1 MVRAGQS
8 GRGAAGRG
16 RRRGGQTWPVGPGPL
31 RDDPTPKFMLDDFYV
46 SRAAIEH
53 VSDRRG
59 QATFKS
65 VLPILYYRTLFQ
77 VFDRLLPITRGRR
90 NTPSSSFAEAF
101 RNFASRG
108 RTQRSGSR
116 ARGRASAAVWPCGP
130 ALPRSPVV
138 PLLAA
143 VRCGRIGRGCGP
155 ERLWPTTLLKST
167 TDVCAC
173 ARAQMATAA
182 VAFVLRGR
190 KRARVIAPAG
200 GRGR

>member
-8 GRGAAGRG
+8 GRGAGGRG

-31 RDDPTPKFMLDDFYV
+31 RNDPTPKFMLDDFYV
-46 SRAAIEH
+46 SRAASEH
-53 VSDRRG
+53 VSDLRG
-59 QATFKS
+59 QVTFKS
-65 VLPILYYRTLFQ
+65 VVPILYYRTPFQ
-77 VFDRLLPITRGRR
+77 VFDRLLPITRG
-90 NTPSSSFAEAF
+90 EAL

-116 ARGRASAAVWPCGP
+116 ARGRAAVWPCGP
-130 ALPRSPVV
+130 ALPRSRVV

-167 TDVCAC
+167 TDVCAS
-173 ARAQMATAA
+173 ARAHMATAV